1 MKGRQRST
9 THTGLRGSG
18 HSDLPVKARGRG
30 LLIFVAFQGKGWD
43 SDIKVGA
50 IRPLKS
56 KSAPAKIMAEI
67 TLRPGTKT
75 PRKHQ
80 QEGKT

>member
-1 MKGRQRST
+1 M
-9 THTGLRGSG
+9 GLGTR
-18 HSDLPVKARGRG
+18 SDLPVKAGGRG

-67 TLRPGTKT
+67 TLRPGTNT